1 MLKVTYQLVTGKYTL
16 VVLSD
21 FFPYHW
27 TGHEVLIEGKS
38 YQTKIVYDLPKSI
51 AIFGTGDFVGKEIA
65 FV

>member
-1 MLKVTYQLVTGKYTL
+1 MLKVTYQLATGKYTL
-16 VVLSD
+16 VGLSESL
-21 FFPYHW
+21 PYHW

-51 AIFGTGDFVGKEIA
+51 AIFGTGDFVGKEID

>member
-16 VVLSD
+16 VGLSD
-21 FFPYHW
+21 SLPYHW

-38 YQTKIVYDLPKSI
+38 YQTEIVYDLPKSI
-51 AIFGTGDFVGKEIA
+51 AIFGAGDFVGKEID